1 MTTLQRVDD
10 ETTGDT
16 GQPAAT
22 ESESSPGTV
31 EQGAPKDAVDLL
43 SRIVA
48 ERPNGEVRP
57 QQEHMVR
64 LVEDA
69 IKNNTHLLVQAG
81 TGTGKSLGYL
91 IPAIMQAK
99 QTDKRVV
106 VSTATKQLGE
116 QIVTEDMPVLATTIP
131 KVGGRDF
138 TYALIKGRNNYLCR
152 REVDALVRMDEEAGD
167 GGEQEGLFADPTP
180 RENSR
185 RPSADDLKKLNSL
198 LQWADTTHTGDR
210 TDAPAVPDKVW
221 DQVSTDAAGCAG
233 KACPFV
239 DDCFAEF
246 ARATARE
253 ADVVVTNH
261 AQVAQDLNSEF
272 PLLGEWDVLVT
283 DEVHELES
291 YLSSAWGLEVAP
303 SAMRHHIAQAAR
315 KLPRGD
321 RTDYSQARDE
331 AVKVIEDLDALSD
344 ALGEAQEG
352 LMPEMPQNVGALL
365 LTIATRLRT
374 MVQAFKL
381 SSEEG
386 GVGQNVAADRKGA
399 GQKMMHLCESIA
411 EMCAD
416 MSDGTRVRWLE
427 PGFGNRSPVLKV
439 APLWIGPK
447 LMTLLG
453 DRTLIAT
460 SATMTV
466 GGTFDSF
473 IRTLALNEPVLTDEG
488 KAKTPRKFAAVD
500 VGTPFNYDQQA
511 ILYIPTLTFPAPV
524 GQDRFAHTEAVLD
537 EVTALAKAAGGRT
550 LALFTTRKGAENAA
564 FHLRANLN
572 TPVLCQ
578 GDAPPSQLIEEFKN
592 DEHATLCATM
602 GFWHGVNAP
611 GTTLSLVITDK
622 VPFPRMDDPLMSARK
637 DAVDRER
644 RGQGFNEVYVAAASV
659 MLSQG
664 VGRLI
669 RTATDKGVVA
679 VLDTRLLTKGYGRT
693 MLSSLP
699 KMRLI
704 QDRTVIEAALGR
716 LADAA
721 DAAMGDTDAAGAS
734 RASKPGSTK
743 PGGRAGGPGH
753 SASPAPHVPAR
764 KAAPSKASTRAL
776 ARSTKRA

>member
-1 MTTLQRVDD
+1 MTTLQRTDD
-10 ETTGDT
+10 IEADIASGDDGASAT
-16 GQPAAT
+16 AAGAASEASAASKPAG
-22 ESESSPGTV
+22 P
-31 EQGAPKDAVDLL
+31 PKNAVDLL
-43 SRIVA
+43 ARIVA

-57 QQEHMVR
+57 QQEHMVG

-91 IPAIMQAK
+91 IPAIASG
-99 QTDKRVV
+99 KRIV

-131 KVGGRDF
+131 KVGGRNF

-152 REVDALVRMDEEAGD
+152 REVDSLLRLDDEGGD
-167 GGEQEGLFADPTP
+167 AQDGLFEDPTP

-198 LQWADTTHTGDR
+198 LQWADVTDTGDR

-221 DQVSTDAAGCAG
+221 DQVSTDAAGCSG
-233 KACPFV
+233 KACPFFEE
-239 DDCFAEF
+239 CFAEF

-291 YLSSAWGLEVAP
+291 YLSSAWGLEVSP
-303 SAMRHHIAQAAR
+303 SAMKHHIAQAAR
-315 KLPRGD
+315 KLPRGE
-321 RTDYSQARDE
+321 RTDYEQARDE
-331 AVKVIEDLDALSD
+331 AVKVIEDLDVLAD
-344 ALGEAQEG
+344 ALAGVKEG
-352 LMPEMPQNVGALL
+352 LLVDMPQNIGSLL
-365 LTIATRLRT
+365 VAIATRLRT
-374 MVQAFKL
+374 MIQAFKL

-386 GVGQNVAADRKGA
+386 GVSANVSADRKGA
-399 GQKMMHLCESIA
+399 GQKMTHLALAIA
-411 EMCAD
+411 EMCED

-473 IRTLALNEPVLTDEG
+473 IRTLALNETITTTDGET
-488 KAKTPRKFAAVD
+488 AKPRKFAAVD
-500 VGTPFNYDQQA
+500 VGTPFDYDKQA
-511 ILYIPTLTFPAPV
+511 VLYIPNLDFPAPV
-524 GQDRFAHTEAVLD
+524 GQDRFAHTEAVL
-537 EVTALAKAAGGRT
+537 EEATALVKAAGGRT
-550 LALFTTRKGAENAA
+550 LALFTTRKAAENAA
-564 FHLRANLN
+564 FHLRTNIK

-578 GDAPPSQLIEEFKN
+578 GEAPPSQLIEEFKD

-611 GTTLSLVITDK
+611 GSTLSLVIADK

-637 DAVDRER
+637 DAVDAER
-644 RGQGFNEVYVAAASV
+644 PGQGFNEVYVAAASV

-669 RTATDKGVVA
+669 RTASDKGVVA
-679 VLDTRLLTKGYGRT
+679 VLDTRLMTKGYGRT
-693 MLSSLP
+693 MRASLP
-699 KMRLI
+699 HMRTLR
-704 QDRTVIEAALGR
+704 DRTVVEGALGR
-716 LADAA
+716 LAAAA
-721 DAAMGDTDAAGAS
+721 DEALNGSPRSTKSTTGGAS
-734 RASKPGSTK
+734 GKRATPE
-743 PGGRAGGPGH
+743 PV
-753 SASPAPHVPAR
+753 PHAPAR
-764 KAAPSKASTRAL
+764 KAAPRKASTRAL
-776 ARSTKRA
+776 SRSTRATKA